1 MIPKVD
7 KYGHKQC
14 GADVKESADVPELS
28 KSLSDAA

>member
-7 KYGHKQC
+7 NYGYKQC
-14 GADVKESADVPELS
+14 GADVKESADIPKLP